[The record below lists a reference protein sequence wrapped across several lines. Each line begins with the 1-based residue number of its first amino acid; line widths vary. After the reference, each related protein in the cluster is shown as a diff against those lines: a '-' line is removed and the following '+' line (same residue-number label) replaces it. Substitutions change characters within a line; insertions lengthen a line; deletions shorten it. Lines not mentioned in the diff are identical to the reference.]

1 MCLDSD
7 WPILEPQDSVAPVSA
22 DVTSP
27 DPNSD
32 AICFLSPLN
41 DGTTSIQAVP
51 REVPS
56 ANALSLSSSQP
67 VSWLR

>member
-1 MCLDSD
+1 MCFESD
-7 WPILEPQDSVAPVSA
+7 CPIWEPQDSVAPVSA

-56 ANALSLSSSQP
+56 AMPSPYLVFNCHAGGA
-67 VSWLR
+67 